1 MANADRYLT
10 STPWAFDPEVYEANY
25 ILASDSDLL
34 IDQLQAA
41 EDRIHSLHYSLSKR
55 VYDIVCSSTLIILF
69 APICLA
75 IALCILFTSPGPIL
89 YTEKR
94 IGRYGRAFTIL
105 KFRSMY
111 TKEYLRS
118 KMKVHMEDE
127 HLFHLRT
134 FAKSHGDFRITPIGA
149 ILRKWSLDELPQ
161 LFNVLRGDMSLVGP
175 RPVVAKE
182 REMYGSLGVFYDM
195 TIPGISGMWQVSGR
209 NNISFRERVILD
221 CTYAIEWNIF
231 LDFAILAKTIPAV
244 LQKRGAC

>member
-1 MANADRYLT
+1 MTTAAQHLT
-10 STPWAFDPEVYEANY
+10 STPLAFDPEVCEANH
-25 ILASDSDLL
+25 ILASDSDLP

-41 EDRIHSLHYSLSKR
+41 EDRIHSFHYSLSKR
-55 VYDIVCSSTLIILF
+55 VYDIVCSSTLIILL

-105 KFRSMY
+105 KFRSMH

-134 FAKSHGDFRITPIGA
+134 FAKSHGDFRTTPIGA

-195 TIPGISGMWQVSGR
+195 TIPGISGLWQVSGR
-209 NNISFRERVILD
+209 SDITFNERVILD
-221 CTYAIEWNIF
+221 CAYATNWSIF
-231 LDFAILAKTIPAV
+231 LDIAILAKTLPAV
-244 LQKRGAC
+244 LQKKGAY